1 MNQMHMKKQSEFSTK
16 YLVGS
21 AIVQCS
27 EVWRYVFFLC
37 GTVVAS
43 KYEAEYIWYWVIYRA
58 NFCLSRNISSYLGK
72 PFQYGRKS
80 NQKKASN
87 SKITINPLLLFA
99 SEVS

>member
-1 MNQMHMKKQSEFSTK
+1 M
-16 YLVGS
+16 
-21 AIVQCS
+21 C
-27 EVWRYVFFLC
+27 FFVC

-72 PFQYGRKS
+72 PFKYGRKS